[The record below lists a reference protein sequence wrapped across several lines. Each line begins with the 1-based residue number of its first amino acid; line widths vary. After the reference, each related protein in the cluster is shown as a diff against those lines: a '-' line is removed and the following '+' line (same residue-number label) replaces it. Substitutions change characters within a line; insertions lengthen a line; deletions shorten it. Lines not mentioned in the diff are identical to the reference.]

1 MSRRAASLLAT
12 AFFLV
17 PIGFAAESNPSAACP
32 ATNEEASAILGM
44 PIESTHVYGTAQ
56 SGKIECQ
63 YGVGGV
69 NWAVSVTF
77 KSLPYFEAEK
87 ESGQPFG
94 TGTVQGEWDE
104 GKKWMKKRYP
114 IVQIDGLGKDA
125 YFYPTPAKN
134 VPSIVYVLIDDMH
147 VEVSSAIT
155 GREPLEALARK
166 VVQNLE

>member
-1 MSRRAASLLAT
+1 MSRRAASLLAA
-12 AFFLV
+12 AFFLA
-17 PIGFAAESNPSAACP
+17 PLGFAAEPNASAACP
-32 ATNEEASAILGM
+32 ATKEEASAILGM
-44 PIESTHVYGTAQ
+44 TIESTHVYGTAQ

-77 KSLPYFEAEK
+77 KSLPFFEAGRQN
-87 ESGQPFG
+87 GQPFG

-114 IVQIDGLGKDA
+114 IVQLDGLGKDA
-125 YFYPTPAKN
+125 YFYPAPAKN
-134 VPSIVYVLIDDMH
+134 IPSTVYVLLDDMH
-147 VEVSSAIT
+147 VEASSAIA
-155 GREPLEALARK
+155 GRDPLEALARK